1 MGNFLMEIGL
11 VHYLML
17 SAVLFTIGIVV
28 VVSRRNAIAV
38 LMGLEMLLN
47 AAGLNFVAFN
57 KYSAPERLDG
67 QIFTIFIIILAA
79 AEAAT
84 ALAIVLN
91 VYHQIS
97 SVNVDDAH
105 ALRE

>member
-11 VHYLML
+11 VHYLVL
-17 SAVLFTIGIVV
+17 SAVLFSLGVV
-28 VVSRRNAIAV
+28 VIVSRRNAIAV
-38 LMGLEMLLN
+38 LMGLEMILN
-47 AAGLNFVAFN
+47 SAGINFVAFN

-67 QIFTIFIIILAA
+67 QIFVIFVIILAA
-79 AEAAT
+79 AEAAA

-91 VYHQIS
+91 VYHQLN

>member
-1 MGNFLMEIGL
+1 MGNVFMEIGL
-11 VHYLML
+11 VHYLTL
-17 SAVLFTIGIVV
+17 SAVLFTLGIVV

-91 VYHQIS
+91 VYHQLN

-105 ALRE
+105 ELRE